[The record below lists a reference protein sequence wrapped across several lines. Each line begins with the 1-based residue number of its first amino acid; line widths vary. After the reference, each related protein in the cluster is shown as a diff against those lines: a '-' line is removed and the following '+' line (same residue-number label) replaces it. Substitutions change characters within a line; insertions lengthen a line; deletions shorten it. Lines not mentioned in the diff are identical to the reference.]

1 MNNTGKTVWIVVIVL
16 VIIGV
21 IAAVVHSNR
30 AVAPATDTSTMTST
44 VSYSCD
50 AGKTIAA
57 VYTTNAAS
65 LTLSDGRTLSLTQA
79 VSGSGVRYTDAADTI
94 EFRNEGSNAFLTE
107 NGATTFDNCVA
118 GTNTASTTTAG
129 MTTFTDQG
137 NTFSF
142 MYPAGI
148 TVAGGGIGYTTD
160 WLTNNQDQTSGLI
173 LAKATIP
180 QSTQPKTNFG
190 DATFTVGTSS
200 DPKAVKDCVA
210 VAGSTNPNNP
220 QVSNVTI
227 NGVTYQKVIS
237 GDAGA
242 GNLYNTTSYST
253 VRNSQCYVIEYTIHS
268 VQLGNF
274 DPSQG
279 VTAFDPSKITGP
291 FEQMVQSFKFL

>member
-30 AVAPATDTSTMTST
+30 AAAPVTNTSTMTSS

-50 AGKTIAA
+50 ANKTIAA
-57 VYTTNAAS
+57 VYTTGMAN
-65 LTLSDGRTLSLTQA
+65 LTLSDGRTLSLAQA

-107 NGATTFDNCVA
+107 NGATTYDNCVA
-118 GTNTASTTTAG
+118 GTTTPPTTASNG

-148 TVAGGGIGYTTD
+148 TVAGGGVGYTTD
-160 WLTNNQDQTSGLI
+160 WLVNNQDQTTGLI
-173 LAKATIP
+173 LAKATIAG
-180 QSTQPKTNFG
+180 STQPKTNFG
-190 DATFTVGTSS
+190 DATFIVGTSS
-200 DPKAVKDCVA
+200 DPKAVTDCTATPV
-210 VAGSTNPNNP
+210 GNNP
-220 QVSNVTI
+220 QVSSVTI
-227 NGVTYQKVIS
+227 NGVTYQKVIDS
-237 GDAGA
+237 DAGA
-242 GNLYNTTSYST
+242 GTLYNTTSYST
-253 VRNSQCYVIEYTIHS
+253 VRNNQCYVIEYTIHS
-268 VQLGNF
+268 SELGNY

-279 VTAFDPSKITGP
+279 VTAFDPSKITVP